1 MIARYIGKTFQP
13 RGIKLKY
20 METRVTNSTLKI
32 FFTINSSEM
41 TVLISVKTLYVFVF
55 LWKLD

>member
-13 RGIKLKY
+13 RGTKLKY